1 MSKLTIGQLAKRVG
15 LRTSTLRYYEEQG
28 LLSPA
33 GRTEA
38 GYRLYHPSAEQTL
51 QFIQRAQRLG
61 FSLAD
66 IRTMLHGLQENELST
81 ETVVALAEERF
92 IALERQLTELL
103 VQRNELEH
111 LLLEFKNKQSPES
124 LFDRLLDRVCADP
137 LGRLPADSILHWLA
151 ERTDCA
157 LAPADARTLLK
168 TLRGQHVHVWQ
179 VKDGYHIL
187 VVGHH
192 PAVSAALEQL
202 TQLEVNCQVHP
213 TPQLVPHEE
222 GALLIARGP
231 IAFIYARLF
240 LALENE

>member
-1 MSKLTIGQLAKRVG
+1 MSELTIGQLAKRIG
-15 LRTSTLRYYEEQG
+15 LRTSTLRFYEEQG

-33 GRTEA
+33 GRTKA

-66 IRTMLHGLQENELST
+66 IGTLLHGLQKSDLSS

-92 IALERQLTELL
+92 YALERPLTELL

-111 LLLEFKNKQSPES
+111 LLLEFKGKQTPES

-137 LGRLPADSILHWLA
+137 LNRLPAASILQWLE
-151 ERTDCA
+151 ERTDCS
-157 LAPADARTLLK
+157 LATADAHSLLK

-179 VKDGYHIL
+179 VEDGYHIL
-187 VVGHH
+187 VVGHD
-192 PAVSAALEQL
+192 PAVKLALEQL
-202 TQLEVNCQVHP
+202 AQLEIDCQVHS
-213 TPQLVPHEE
+213 TPQLVTHDE
-222 GALLIARGP
+222 GTLLVARGP
-231 IAFIYARLF
+231 NAFIYARLF
-240 LALENE
+240 LALEND